1 MLVIIKSAPDTAEGK
16 RAIKLAN
23 DMSADI
29 CLMQN
34 AVYFSQREQLKGF
47 SGTIYVID
55 EDRKLRGLKDEEIVP
70 EIKKIDYDGLV
81 DLMAKNEKVVGMF

>member
-1 MLVIIKSAPDTAEGK
+1 MLIIIKSAPDTMEGK
-16 RAIKLAN
+16 RTIKLAN

-47 SGTIYVID
+47 SGRIYVID

-81 DLMAKNEKVVGMF
+81 ELMAEKKKVIGIF

>member
-1 MLVIIKSAPDTAEGK
+1 MLLIIKSAPDTAEGK

-29 CLMQN
+29 CLMQS
-34 AVYFSQREQLKGF
+34 AVYFSQRERLKGF
-47 SGTIYVID
+47 SGTVYVID

-70 EIKKIDYDGLV
+70 EIRKIDYEGLV
-81 DLMAKNEKVVGMF
+81 ELMAEKKKVIGIF